1 MVKDRRDPGLAPRKS
16 AAIAGTTETATRA
29 PTRNA
34 LNMEG
39 PFFVD
44 EEKRSGSGSSE
55 PTLEP
60 RRPEPCRF
68 RMLGNKRTLIERSAE
83 VARRPVG

>member
-1 MVKDRRDPGLAPRKS
+1 MVKDRRDPGLAPRK
-16 AAIAGTTETATRA
+16 IGRNRGNDGDGNEA